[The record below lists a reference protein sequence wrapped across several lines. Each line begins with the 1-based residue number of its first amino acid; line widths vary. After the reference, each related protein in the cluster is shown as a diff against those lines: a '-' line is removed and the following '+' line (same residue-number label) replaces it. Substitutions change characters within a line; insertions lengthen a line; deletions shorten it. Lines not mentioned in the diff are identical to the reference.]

1 MVNLRQTSPA
11 GVINATPSAPEPF
24 HLRTLPESPTPKSS
38 SLSQAPLWIG
48 AVPLLIFLVVSA
60 INLALAKHF
69 TETGKAI
76 VSNSL
81 GSLWQWMV
89 VFVFLIAIAI
99 AISPVGQ
106 LRLGGATA
114 KPSLK
119 FFDWCAVLICTLLA
133 GGGVFWSAAEPL
145 SHFQNPSP
153 LFQGISGGTAAAID
167 PALAVSYLHWGF
179 LAWALV
185 ATTTTI
191 TFSIL
196 EQRGEPLRPR
206 TLLVNILPKGLINGP
221 IGDLADGLSVVAA
234 IAGTVGP
241 LGFLSLQLSDAA
253 GQLPWLNNSAGLQ
266 SLVVVLL
273 TAVFATSTVSGI
285 QKGIKWLSEINVWL
299 TLVLAAC
306 LLLLGPGIWLI
317 QHFFSGFLTYLM
329 NLPQMALAPNEPPT
343 NWVNGWTVF
352 YWGWFL
358 GYAPLMGL
366 FTAGVSRGRSIREL
380 VLAVAVLCPIVT
392 NIWFTLLGGTGIKL
406 ELEGAGISEV
416 LAQNG
421 QAASLLAILSSLPL
435 SGLLIP
441 IGLILVVLFMCTSA
455 DSMSYAASM
464 VVSGRNE
471 PSKRLRLFWALMIGS
486 LTLVLLRIGTGL
498 GDSTSINALQAFIVI
513 TAVPVT
519 PLVLFT
525 LWSAPRLAFKEWKR
539 SGHVAD

>member
-1 MVNLRQTSPA
+1 MSQSPPSPRPWWRQP
-11 GVINATPSAPEPF
+11 
-24 HLRTLPESPTPKSS
+24 
-38 SLSQAPLWIG
+38 PLWVG
-48 AVPLLIFLVVSA
+48 AGPLLVFLVVSA
-60 INLALAKHF
+60 IDLALAKKF
-69 TETGKAI
+69 TDQGQTLI
-76 VSNSL
+76 STLL
-81 GSLWQWMV
+81 GGLWQWMV
-89 VFVFLIAIAI
+89 LLLFLIALAI
-99 AISPVGQ
+99 AVSPVGK
-106 LRLGGATA
+106 LRLGGENA
-114 KPSLK
+114 KPSFK

-145 SHFQNPSP
+145 FHYLTPSP
-153 LFQGISGGTAAAID
+153 LFQAAGVEGKTAAAVD
-167 PALAVSYLHWGF
+167 PALAVSFLHWGF

-196 EQRGEPLRPR
+196 ERRGEPLRPR
-206 TLLVNILPKGLINGP
+206 TLLVTVLPRGWVDGP

-253 GQLPWLNNSAGLQ
+253 GKLPWLTNSAGLQ

-285 QKGIKWLSEINVWL
+285 QKGIKWLSELNVWL
-299 TLVLAAC
+299 TLAMAAG
-306 LLLLGPGIWLI
+306 LLLLGPGLWLI
-317 QHFFSGFLTYLM
+317 QHFFSGFITYLIH
-329 NLPQMALAPNEPPT
+329 LPQMALTPNAVPA

-380 VLAVAVLCPIVT
+380 VLAVAILCPIVT
-392 NIWFTLLGGTGIKL
+392 NLWFTLLGGTGLHL
-406 ELEGAGISEV
+406 ELAGGGISEA

-421 QAASLLAILSSLPL
+421 AAAALLTILSQLPL
-435 SGLLIP
+435 AGLLIP
-441 IGLILVVLFMCTSA
+441 IGLVLVVLFMCTSA
-455 DSMSYAASM
+455 DSMSYAAAM

-471 PSKRLRLFWALMIGS
+471 PPALLRLFWALMIGS

-498 GDSTSINALQAFIVI
+498 GDSTSIDALQAFIVI

-519 PLVLFT
+519 PLVLAT
-525 LWSAPRLAFKEWKR
+525 LWSAPRLAWKEWR
-539 SGHVAD
+539 RGTVTPQ

>member
-1 MVNLRQTSPA
+1 MS
-11 GVINATPSAPEPF
+11 
-24 HLRTLPESPTPKSS
+24 ESPTPVRS
-38 SLSQAPLWIG
+38 SLTQPPLWVG
-48 AVPLLIFLVVSA
+48 AIPLLIFLLVSA
-60 INLALAKHF
+60 IDLALAKHF
-69 TETGKAI
+69 TETGKTI

-81 GSLWQWMV
+81 GGLWQWMV
-89 VFVFLIAIAI
+89 MLLFLIALAI
-99 AISPVGQ
+99 AISPVGK

-114 KPSLK
+114 QPSLK

-145 SHFQNPSP
+145 YHFQTPSP
-153 LFQGISGGTAAAID
+153 VFAGVVGSTAAAVD
-167 PALAVSYLHWGF
+167 PALAVSFLHWGF

-191 TFSIL
+191 TFSML

-206 TLLVNILPKGLINGP
+206 TLLVNILPKGWVNGP
-221 IGDLADGLSVVAA
+221 IGHLADGLSVVAA

-241 LGFLSLQLSDAA
+241 LGFLSLQLSNAA
-253 GQLPWLNNSAGLQ
+253 GQLPWLSDSAGLQ

-285 QKGIKWLSEINVWL
+285 QKGIKWLSELNVWL
-299 TLVLAAC
+299 TL
-306 LLLLGPGIWLI
+306 LLGAGLLILGPGIWLL
-317 QHFFSGFLTYLM
+317 QHFLSGFWTYLVH
-329 NLPQMALAPNEPPT
+329 LPQMALMPRSEVTEP
-343 NWVNGWTVF
+343 WLNGWTVF

-380 VLAVAVLCPIVT
+380 VLAVAILCPIVT
-392 NIWFTLLGGTGIKL
+392 NLWFTLLGGTGMHL
-406 ELEGAGISEV
+406 ELAGAGISDA

-421 QAASLLAILSSLPL
+421 AAAALLAILSALPI

-441 IGLILVVLFMCTSA
+441 VGLLLVVLFMCTSA
-455 DSMSYAASM
+455 DSMSYAAAM

-471 PSKRLRLFWALMIGS
+471 PSQRLRLFWALMIGS

-498 GDSTSINALQAFIVI
+498 GDSTSIDALQAFIVI

-525 LWSAPRLAFKEWKR
+525 LWSAPRLAFKEWQR
-539 SGHVAD
+539 SGQAAD

>member
-1 MVNLRQTSPA
+1 MSEIPTTSRSWWKQP
-11 GVINATPSAPEPF
+11 
-24 HLRTLPESPTPKSS
+24 
-38 SLSQAPLWIG
+38 PLWVG
-48 AVPLLIFLVVSA
+48 AGPLLIFLVVSA
-60 INLALAKHF
+60 IDLALAKHF

-76 VSNSL
+76 VSNAL
-81 GSLWQWMV
+81 GGIWQWMV
-89 VFVFLIAIAI
+89 LLLFLIAIAI
-99 AISPVGQ
+99 AISPVGR
-106 LRLGGATA
+106 LRLGGEDA

-145 SHFQNPSP
+145 FHFQTPSP
-153 LFQGISGGTAAAID
+153 TFEGVTGGTAAAVD
-167 PALAVSYLHWGF
+167 PALAVSFLHWGF

-191 TFSIL
+191 TYSIL
-196 EQRGEPLRPR
+196 ERRGEPLRPR
-206 TLLVNILPKGLINGP
+206 TLLVNILPRHFVDGP
-221 IGDLADGLSVVAA
+221 LGDLADGLSVVAA

-241 LGFLSLQLSDAA
+241 LGFLSLQLSNAA
-253 GQLPWLNNSAGLQ
+253 GQLPWLSDSAGLQ
-266 SLVVVLL
+266 SVVVLML

-299 TLVLAAC
+299 TIGMAAA
-306 LLLLGPGIWLI
+306 LLLLGPGLWLI
-317 QHFFSGFLTYLM
+317 SHFFSGFFTYLIH
-329 NLPQMALAPNEPPT
+329 LPQMALAQNDSAN

-366 FTAGVSRGRSIREL
+366 FTAGVSRGRSLREL
-380 VLAVAVLCPIVT
+380 VLAVAILCPIVT
-392 NIWFTLLGGTGIKL
+392 NLWFTLLGGTGMHL
-406 ELEGAGISEV
+406 ELAGAGITDA

-421 QAASLLAILSSLPL
+421 AAAALLAILSALPL
-435 SGLLIP
+435 AGLLIP
-441 IGLILVVLFMCTSA
+441 VGLILVVLFMCTSA
-455 DSMSYAASM
+455 DSMSYAAAM

-471 PSKRLRLFWALMIGS
+471 PPPALRLFWALMIGS

-498 GDSTSINALQAFIVI
+498 GDSTSIDALQAFIVI

-525 LWSAPRLAFKEWKR
+525 LWSAPRLAWKESRKLSR
-539 SGHVAD
+539 PN